1 MTSKK
6 VFIPTLTDVVTFTD
20 RVPVLTEKA
29 DPTMEGPSQQTTVA
43 EQDVDTEEAPHQS
56 PASDLKTLTEDVWK
70 ALEPALKQMLQEEVV
85 HLFEQQHVQIMARL
99 GERVRPALAQALVSK
114 LTHVRTDP
122 NQSPRTET
130 SW

>member
-6 VFIPTLTDVVTFTD
+6 VFIPTLTDVVTFAD

-29 DPTMEGPSQQTTVA
+29 DPTMEGPSPQTTVA
-43 EQDVDTEEAPHQS
+43 EQDIDTEKAPHQS